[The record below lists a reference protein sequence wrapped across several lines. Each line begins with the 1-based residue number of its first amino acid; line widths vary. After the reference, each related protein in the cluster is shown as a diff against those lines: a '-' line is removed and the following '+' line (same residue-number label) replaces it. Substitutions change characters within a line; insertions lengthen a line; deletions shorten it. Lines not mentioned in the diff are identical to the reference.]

1 VRRCSSALRVDT
13 LRVDTLRVDTL
24 RAGAFAAGAL
34 RGATGQ
40 APACSAPASVTD
52 SPSSAFSAR
61 SSDIARHVKLGVSR
75 TV

>member
-1 VRRCSSALRVDT
+1 VCGTRGPTHAWGHPGQSESGCEVSLVNRRAALDGAGRAYTAGSASSA
-13 LRVDTLRVDTL
+13 
-24 RAGAFAAGAL
+24 
-34 RGATGQ
+34 TG
-40 APACSAPASVTD
+40 